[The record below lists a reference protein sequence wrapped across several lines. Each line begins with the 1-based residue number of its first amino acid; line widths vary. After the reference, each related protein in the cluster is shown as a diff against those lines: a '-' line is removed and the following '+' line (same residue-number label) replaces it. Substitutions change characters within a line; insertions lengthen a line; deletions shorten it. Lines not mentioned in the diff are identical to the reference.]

1 MAGVG
6 NPAARLIGRFPSM
19 TPYSPGVPKRL
30 PELPPSRVV
39 SFRGPC
45 GRTAFPVSPCQVLA
59 RKSLPGRGMSGSPR
73 IYVGTIADTTG
84 VSILPT
90 QLIDEHR
97 HRALLLTRARGS
109 RAALPALLSSAE
121 WRGYGLGAR
130 LAPDQPVE
138 GSASDGHWRD
148 SRAKEGLVD
157 AQRFHHSLC

>member
-73 IYVGTIADTTG
+73 IYVGAIADTTG
-84 VSILPT
+84 GYASSPPSSSTSIERCCSP
-90 QLIDEHR
+90 EHEG
-97 HRALLLTRARGS
+97 AGLLYRQCCRRRSGVGTASGPACLRINRLKDRQATGTGGTRAPR
-109 RAALPALLSSAE
+109 RAP
-121 WRGYGLGAR
+121 
-130 LAPDQPVE
+130 
-138 GSASDGHWRD
+138 
-148 SRAKEGLVD
+148 VD
-157 AQRFHHSLC
+157 AQSHHSLC

>member
-1 MAGVG
+1 M
-6 NPAARLIGRFPSM
+6 PSIGPQ
-19 TPYSPGVPKRL
+19 
-30 PELPPSRVV
+30 E
-39 SFRGPC
+39 
-45 GRTAFPVSPCQVLA
+45 LA
-59 RKSLPGRGMSGSPR
+59 RAWHVRISPYIRGDDCGYDR
-73 IYVGTIADTTG
+73 G

-90 QLIDEHR
+90 QLIDQ

-148 SRAKEGLVD
+148 PRAKESPGGRPEPPFTVLVSRRPVRVD
-157 AQRFHHSLC
+157 WVGPQESGSHTSRHSHIVLIILDGPSLMCAVKPARLPRGGGERG